1 MNKILRNRLFIVIF
15 GFVVFTVALNF
26 VLQRFIARD
35 NFIESSRAI
44 FSEVTHMLHTN
55 DEVIANVKRNF
66 KENCRLRA
74 RIAAAL
80 IENDRSIIESQA
92 KLMELADLLKVDE
105 VHIFDES
112 GTIISGTI
120 PTAYGMTVYDGEQ
133 IGFFKDMLHSKDVE
147 LVQDFA
153 ASTGQGRVMQYAAV
167 WMPCKEHFVQIG
179 RSPRWVMEVLKD
191 TELPSIFEDIVL
203 DVDAYIF
210 AVDVTTDKIVAST
223 KKVLENKDVS
233 YFGVPSDLY
242 KEASKGIKVTHNNE
256 DYYLVISSD
265 VLHGNLK
272 LGKFIKTSSLYKDV
286 NKDTVILI
294 FYLGLAA
301 IVVIGAI
308 SRYLKYYVIDDIESV
323 NGDLKEI
330 TNGNLNTKIN
340 ASATPEL
347 KNLGEHINTMVGYL
361 KENTRRTF
369 EMCDKLHMPIGLYE
383 YRNGMKKVTI
393 NGNLAEILCL
403 DGKKD
408 HAVFA
413 NKELYEEKLEQI
425 KRNLVDVEHGIY
437 KLPWAERY
445 IRFEETEY
453 PDATIGVVMDV
464 TAGYVEMSNIARERD
479 TDELTGLTNRRGFF
493 VKMEKLF
500 QDTSNLGWGGMYFVD
515 ANKLKYVNDAIGHK
529 AGDFYLCAI
538 ADALRAWAGKNKIY
552 CRLGGDEF
560 VLFVYGA
567 ASKEELLEAFEDAMY
582 RMNET
587 YVEYEGEKIRLSYTV
602 GAAFYPEHGEDFRA
616 LMRMADKNM
625 LENKGKGTTTRHML
639 N

>member
-15 GFVVFTVALNF
+15 GFVVFSVALNF

-35 NFIESSRAI
+35 NFIDSSRAI

-55 DEVIANVKRNF
+55 DEVIETVKRNF

-74 RIAAAL
+74 KIAAAL
-80 IENDRSIIESQA
+80 IENDRSIIESQDRL
-92 KLMELADLLKVDE
+92 KELGELLKVDE

-112 GTIISGTI
+112 GTIIGGTV
-120 PTAYGMTVYDGEQ
+120 PTAYGMTVFDGEQ

-153 ASTGQGRVMQYAAV
+153 ASTGQGKVMQYAAV

-191 TELPSIFEDIVL
+191 TELPKIFEDIVL
-203 DVDAYIF
+203 DGNAHIF
-210 AVDVTTDKIVAST
+210 AVDVTNNNIVAST
-223 KKVLENKDVS
+223 DKTLVNKDIS
-233 YFGVPSDLY
+233 YFGFSNEGFG
-242 KEASKGIKVTHNNE
+242 EASKGMKVRHNNE
-256 DYYLVISSD
+256 DYYLVLSRD

-272 LGKFIKTSSLYKDV
+272 LGKFIKTNDLYRDV
-286 NKDTVILI
+286 NSDTLILI

-308 SRYLKYYVIDDIESV
+308 SRYLKYYVLDDIESV

-330 TNGNLNTKIN
+330 TNGNLDTKVN
-340 ASATPEL
+340 ASATPEFKKL
-347 KNLGEHINTMVGYL
+347 SEHINMMVGSL

-369 EMCDKLHMPIGLYE
+369 EMCDKLHVPIGLYE
-383 YRNGMKKVTI
+383 YRHGMKKVSFT
-393 NGNLAEILCL
+393 GNLAEILCL
-403 DGKKD
+403 DSKRD
-408 HAVFA
+408 HAIFA
-413 NKELYEEKLEQI
+413 NKELYEEKVEQI
-425 KRNLVDVEHGIY
+425 KKNLVDEEHGVY

-445 IRFEETEY
+445 IRYEEVEY

-464 TAGYVEMSNIARERD
+464 TDGYMEMSNIARERD
-479 TDELTGLTNRRGFF
+479 TDELTGLLNRRSFF
-493 VKMEKLF
+493 AKMEKLF
-500 QDTSNLGWGGMYFVD
+500 QDNSELGWGGMYFID

-587 YVEYEGEKIRLSYTV
+587 FVEYEGEKIRLSYTV

-625 LENKGKGTTTRHML
+625 LENKGKGITTRHML

>member
-1 MNKILRNRLFIVIF
+1 M
-15 GFVVFTVALNF
+15 
-26 VLQRFIARD
+26 
-35 NFIESSRAI
+35 
-44 FSEVTHMLHTN
+44 
-55 DEVIANVKRNF
+55 
-66 KENCRLRA
+66 
-74 RIAAAL
+74 
-80 IENDRSIIESQA
+80 
-92 KLMELADLLKVDE
+92 
-105 VHIFDES
+105 
-112 GTIISGTI
+112 
-120 PTAYGMTVYDGEQ
+120 
-133 IGFFKDMLHSKDVE
+133 
-147 LVQDFA
+147 
-153 ASTGQGRVMQYAAV
+153 
-167 WMPCKEHFVQIG
+167 
-179 RSPRWVMEVLKD
+179 
-191 TELPSIFEDIVL
+191 
-203 DVDAYIF
+203 
-210 AVDVTTDKIVAST
+210 
-223 KKVLENKDVS
+223 
-233 YFGVPSDLY
+233 
-242 KEASKGIKVTHNNE
+242 
-256 DYYLVISSD
+256 
-265 VLHGNLK
+265 
-272 LGKFIKTSSLYKDV
+272 
-286 NKDTVILI
+286 
-294 FYLGLAA
+294 
-301 IVVIGAI
+301 
-308 SRYLKYYVIDDIESV
+308 
-323 NGDLKEI
+323 
-330 TNGNLNTKIN
+330 NTKIN
-340 ASATPEL
+340 VSATPEL

-383 YRNGMKKVTI
+383 YRNGMKKVTV

-445 IRFEETEY
+445 IRFEEKEY
-453 PDATIGVVMDV
+453 PDANIGVVMDV